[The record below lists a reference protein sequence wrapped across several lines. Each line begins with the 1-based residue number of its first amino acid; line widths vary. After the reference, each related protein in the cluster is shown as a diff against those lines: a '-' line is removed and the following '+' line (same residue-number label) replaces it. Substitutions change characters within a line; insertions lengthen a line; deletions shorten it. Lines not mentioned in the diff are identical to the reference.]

1 MLLNHDQVN
10 FFFQYERYS
19 IQLEIVKL
27 KNSRNHGV
35 YSTGGYPGSGS
46 MTLLGVSYSFPD
58 GRQVPHR
65 VTTRSMLPV
74 TIYTPVW
81 RDTKQGAEFLFQEKK
96 RNDKLKT
103 QTHRTL
109 APADLEDE

>member
-1 MLLNHDQVN
+1 MAFTAPEVIPVLAAWRCWE
-10 FFFQYERYS
+10 YR
-19 IQLEIVKL
+19 
-27 KNSRNHGV
+27 
-35 YSTGGYPGSGS
+35 
-46 MTLLGVSYSFPD
+46 YSFPD

-74 TIYTPVW
+74 TTYTPVW

-96 RNDKLKT
+96 SHDKLKP

-109 APADLEDE
+109 APADLEDG

>member
-1 MLLNHDQVN
+1 MA
-10 FFFQYERYS
+10 FTA
-19 IQLEIVKL
+19 LEVIPVL
-27 KNSRNHGV
+27 AAWRCWECR
-35 YSTGGYPGSGS
+35 
-46 MTLLGVSYSFPD
+46 YSFPN

-65 VTTRSMLPV
+65 VTARSMLPV

-81 RDTKQGAEFLFQEKK
+81 RDTMQGAEFLFQEKK